1 MVSST
6 KRIALALSGC
16 LVLGMTACASVP
28 KEAVALSVAVGQDI
42 TQLHTGYRESVRF
55 AFNQMRQAG
64 LGVIDNVWTPAYLKD
79 FVTTGMLV
87 ESAETGT
94 TELVEFWAR
103 TAIEAIDNKRKEF
116 LDPLQLREDALL
128 VEIDAAF
135 DRVISANA
143 AVTAHLNS
151 VLKVQTVQDQV
162 LEATGLLEIRDTI
175 NGAIVSASDFAAGA
189 TRDIEAAAAL
199 LETQ

>member
-1 MVSST
+1 M
-6 KRIALALSGC
+6 
-16 LVLGMTACASVP
+16 
-28 KEAVALSVAVGQDI
+28 
-42 TQLHTGYRESVRF
+42 RF
-55 AFNQMRQAG
+55 ACNQMRQAG

-162 LEATGLLEIRDTI
+162 LEATTCSRRLWCSM
-175 NGAIVSASDFAAGA
+175 A
-189 TRDIEAAAAL
+189 
-199 LETQ
+199 LETTARQ

>member
-1 MVSST
+1 M
-6 KRIALALSGC
+6 
-16 LVLGMTACASVP
+16 
-28 KEAVALSVAVGQDI
+28 
-42 TQLHTGYRESVRF
+42 
-55 AFNQMRQAG
+55 
-64 LGVIDNVWTPAYLKD
+64 WTPAYLKD